1 MCLMI
6 KISCALGASQRR
18 LLPLR
23 SCGCSCPYITHVYNV
38 YIHIYIYIYIYTHD
52 IYNIY
57 IYIYADTY
65 TIICPEKFYEHH
77 VVPICSLKMF
87 YTLARARVKGLGF
100 RV

>member
-38 YIHIYIYIYIYTHD
+38 YIHIYIYIYTHD

-57 IYIYADTY
+57 IYIYMQIHTQLSAQKSSTNIMLY
-65 TIICPEKFYEHH
+65 PF
-77 VVPICSLKMF
+77 VV
-87 YTLARARVKGLGF
+87 
-100 RV
+100 